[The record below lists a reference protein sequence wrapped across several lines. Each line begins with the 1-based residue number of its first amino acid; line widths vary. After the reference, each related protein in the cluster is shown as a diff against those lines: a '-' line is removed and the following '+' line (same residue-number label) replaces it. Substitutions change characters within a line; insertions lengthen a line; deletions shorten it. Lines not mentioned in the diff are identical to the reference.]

1 MNNDNHTADD
11 ATRDTAG
18 ADEREARVLAV
29 VLGEAPPA
37 EIEAVEQLLA
47 SDPALRAWRDELV
60 SATLSLLCD
69 TLRASTR
76 QVDVT
81 ATPLRLDDVHR
92 EKLLAALAQGIPGAR
107 VPSASGVA
115 RVFPANRPWTA
126 LRAASLLRSLVL
138 RISGK
143 GARDTTRAGSPCHV
157 AENAPVPWF
166 VLVRENR
173 LLFTAC
179 AALLSGIIG
188 VVVAGM
194 FTTRIR
200 PHPARPAAAYE
211 IVAGPPARSVEQ
223 PSGATDD
230 GFVSPAVNLA
240 GGGGGPA
247 REANA
252 LFPPPLAPP
261 AAPAMAVSGA
271 VVSAPRSRLSD
282 ERGAKNELPA
292 MEFKFDQPAGLGE
305 FVYRSNPAKMPQAL
319 SSLGAASSP
328 VLTGSFSNSSGI
340 YNMDT
345 DFSGGDFTI
354 LSGNLEKLKAADAYN
369 YPQSRG
375 EPEPLLAAESESS
388 SGFRDQVDTEKDKI
402 AGLSDRLT
410 EIQGD
415 ISRLV
420 ARRRA
425 AGEELDIDRAQR
437 QTQQLT
443 REGRTQYLAGDFDGA
458 QETFR
463 RVETI
468 SRNDPAAKYFLR
480 RIAEQKASKGKAD
493 REKTLMLTMQT
504 VAESWQLPGVYREGA
519 PVSSGPVGNEMPE
532 AMREKLARLIIPKI
546 EARNVPLSE
555 VISRLNDAVR
565 EAERGQTGEG
575 SVPIKIML
583 SPEFAYK
590 QPLLNLTLHKMPIR
604 RVLDILGESIGFEY
618 VVSGDSIVFRPAK
631 LNEIEKP
638 VPPPVPKPDR
648 SETLAAQTPFST
660 FSLNVS
666 DASFRLAAEALRR
679 GQWPDSTRIRP
690 EEFVNALAFNDPP
703 PADGQAVALTQEQA
717 RHPFAHNRNLLRL
730 SVQTASAGR
739 SSRQPLN
746 LTLLLDT
753 SGSMERADRQETVAV
768 ALNALA
774 DALRPGDTVSLLGF
788 ALRPTLYI
796 DAASG
801 PAAAGMLR
809 HIARDGIPPEGGTN
823 LEIALAEACSKNAA
837 TRAAGSLN
845 RVVLLTDGAANL
857 GDANP
862 ETLAAIVEKYKKT
875 GIGIDCYGI
884 GFDGYNDAMLETL
897 ARAGYGRYAWLNNP
911 ADARDDFAGKLAGAL
926 QVAAQNVKV
935 QIEFN
940 PARVGVYRLLGY
952 EKHLLR
958 KEEFRDNTV
967 AAAEL
972 GAAESGTA
980 VYTVETRSDADG
992 GMGELGVARVRYQ
1005 DPATGEYHESEW
1017 SIPYDPAAPAFDQAA
1032 PGVRLAATAAL
1043 FAETLAGDPD
1053 AQAVSLPALATGLRQ
1068 VLAAHGAFPANRQLL
1083 TLLEEAARLER

>member
-60 SATLSLLCD
+60 SATLPLLRD
-69 TLRASTR
+69 AVRPDAILAGPG
-76 QVDVT
+76 T
-81 ATPLRLDDVHR
+81 AALHLDAAR
-92 EKLLAALAQGIPGAR
+92 RTKLLETLAA
-107 VPSASGVA
+107 
-115 RVFPANRPWTA
+115 
-126 LRAASLLRSLVL
+126 
-138 RISGK
+138 
-143 GARDTTRAGSPCHV
+143 AGSGATAQP
-157 AENAPVPWF
+157 ASANSIPWPALIRKNIPAF
-166 VLVRENR
+166 A
-173 LLFTAC
+173 AC
-179 AALLSGIIG
+179 AALLLGLLATGVFSALNRSRVTASAVSTVRYAAPEAPEVIVADPASILPDTSAAANAPAVSGRLALPEIAFPAAGTLELRGPDASGPASIRNAIRENNSAGATVAVGSMVANSAVGSSPG
-188 VVVAGM
+188 VGFDTFNALRVADERRAPASPAKV
-194 FTTRIR
+194 FL
-200 PHPARPAAAYE
+200 HPAPVSAPLPIPAQAPTTPVPVSE
-211 IVAGPPARSVEQ
+211 ARSVFGVRTRMSGDSLARVAIPMNDGSSLQ
-223 PSGATDD
+223 PADAYRGGTTERIAAAAT
-230 GFVSPAVNLA
+230 
-240 GGGGGPA
+240 
-247 REANA
+247 
-252 LFPPPLAPP
+252 P
-261 AAPAMAVSGA
+261 AAPRVQMDYYDYKGAEQKTPPLSENVLSGLMSTSSTGFA
-271 VVSAPRSRLSD
+271 ASAEASLKSKPDAFAPSAGSSL
-282 ERGAKNELPA
+282 AKNESV
-292 MEFKFDQPAGLGE
+292 AGIRTDADAFGVP
-305 FVYRSNPAKMPQAL
+305 VYSDKPAKM
-319 SSLGAASSP
+319 
-328 VLTGSFSNSSGI
+328 
-340 YNMDT
+340 
-345 DFSGGDFTI
+345 
-354 LSGNLEKLKAADAYN
+354 
-369 YPQSRG
+369 R
-375 EPEPLLAAESESS
+375 
-388 SGFRDQVDTEKDKI
+388 
-402 AGLSDRLT
+402 
-410 EIQGD
+410 
-415 ISRLV
+415 
-420 ARRRA
+420 
-425 AGEELDIDRAQR
+425 
-437 QTQQLT
+437 
-443 REGRTQYLAGDFDGA
+443 
-458 QETFR
+458 
-463 RVETI
+463 
-468 SRNDPAAKYFLR
+468 
-480 RIAEQKASKGKAD
+480 
-493 REKTLMLTMQT
+493 
-504 VAESWQLPGVYREGA
+504 
-519 PVSSGPVGNEMPE
+519 
-532 AMREKLARLIIPKI
+532 MRE
-546 EARNVPLSE
+546 
-555 VISRLNDAVR
+555 
-565 EAERGQTGEG
+565 
-575 SVPIKIML
+575 
-583 SPEFAYK
+583 
-590 QPLLNLTLHKMPIR
+590 
-604 RVLDILGESIGFEY
+604 
-618 VVSGDSIVFRPAK
+618 
-631 LNEIEKP
+631 
-638 VPPPVPKPDR
+638 
-648 SETLAAQTPFST
+648 ETLAAETPFST

-753 SGSMERADRQETVAV
+753 SGSMERVDRQETVAV

-801 PAAAGMLR
+801 PAAAEMLR
-809 HIARDGIPPEGGTN
+809 RIARDGIPPEGGTN
-823 LEIALAEACSKNAA
+823 LERALAEACSKNAA

-980 VYTVETRSDADG
+980 VYTVEARSDADG

-1043 FAETLAGDPD
+1043 FAETLAGDPN